1 MKRNCKTKVNKGF
14 TLVEMLMVIAILTV
28 LLAFAVPG
36 VSSYTRRIRLMELD
50 DSARSIFMA
59 AQNRL
64 VSLKSAGVTNLTFG
78 ESSSEIEYES
88 IPDNFFPK
96 DEENKKIEV
105 DKASVDMRYITSD
118 EIKSIGADEPNIIG
132 LGGGASNI
140 STIEDNLLQN
150 DFIIEYEANTGYVFG
165 VFYCEE
171 DGKLDDY
178 DPSGIHREFEDR
190 LKDGGFIGYYGGG
203 ELVNSLPAANPQQ
216 KPQVEK
222 SSNEK
227 LAINVKFPEGYEQD
241 KVYFS
246 VTITGYDYRAYTDPA
261 NKDNYKHTVAIISK
275 DDKCFIKKPMY
286 EGDDTSCTIILDSIA
301 PGMSADTTDQDYYG
315 WWLPKSPAFVD
326 GEGNSH
332 YDLSGRII
340 ERDFKGWVYAGYFP
354 RKEWNTSGLD
364 SLHGKLE
371 TFYLLDSEHCFR
383 HYVEYDS
390 EYPYGGDVKYNDT
403 ANHKWSRWD
412 YTIPMGYAGY
422 DFENPKEAL
431 NEHDNREGYNNSV
444 YYIID
449 PGSNITVDYKFYDI
463 NGVSIDAKGDSWDTN
478 SYFEKLDEENGIAYV
493 SAGRHLQNLAFYT
506 YAGLISKAYITKTI
520 DFSEDH
526 TDQPDCYEYWNSAQT
541 NKGTERAK
549 NLYDFVPIDNKFVG
563 LSQAPDILP
572 DPNASDEIMIKYIR
586 IDSTT
591 YRDKDDPNKDP
602 NILQTFTAA
611 NHETTGFFTTTLN
624 REMTGLVF
632 YCPVVIGGG
641 KYTGSVVGKS
651 ANNGVHLKN
660 VTVINPIVKG
670 PGFVGGICGA
680 WTSPEFSNNRVL
692 IEEVEDYF
700 DNYNEGE
707 SLWQNTRKQDLESGK
722 CKDIT
727 WGNPKEDPYAK
738 FYVEGT
744 SEDSYAGGLIGCA
757 TDQVQKASAAIKVES
772 LGYAG
777 GLIGVSSGGTF
788 SNNFVGGHTYNGQ
801 FAGVLEDGTKYAL
814 KNISGEKGAGG
825 IIGKVASYIDLD
837 KDTAAEAVVGEGKI
851 TLNGA
856 YSTCSVY
863 SPSPNLKNADVM
875 VGSGKYYAQ
884 NNSYGAGWIVD
895 SEGKKVSQAPR
906 GGELNPQLAAYG
918 NEVCFEAYDEFITKF
933 NEKYPYYPQ
942 GAEHIGDW
950 PVDPPVFGVF
960 YWEKAGGEIR
970 YKVRGYNAVLNE
982 KIEKKTLSDSG
993 EITDYGYGYF
1003 YSKTT
1008 EADENKLKSLGE
1020 DNGEVSSAMK
1030 TALEEYIAE
1039 EEGVGCNLT
1048 VVSASTKN
1056 SSVHTNQEL
1065 SFSYRFGDS
1074 SGAKSYF
1081 FNPDFCGVGESF
1093 DLGARKAEGEEPYE
1107 IRCEQQLKNIA
1118 NSLGS
1123 AYKQG
1128 RDITVSDDH
1137 DPIGSLSGGYFSG
1150 KYDGN
1155 GKTITL
1161 SSVKTADLQ
1170 GIGLFGVTRN
1180 ADLENIKVNYGSANV
1195 ELSNFGKKVG
1205 FGGVVGIAIGGNINN
1220 CEVTGVSV
1228 TATNNS
1234 ADLAIGGIA
1243 GYSSA
1248 NISDCVFG
1256 GSGETFKVD
1265 ASNNTSAQ
1273 YTVSVGGIAGSASG
1287 KISGSYNPAGDS
1299 STCMVR
1305 SLVTDLNT
1313 YMKTD
1318 ETDPVVPNVIFA
1330 GGIAGNNVDFIG
1342 GTHLEV
1348 SGCVSHATL
1357 RRGQVEEMVKLC
1369 KDFWGNKYTE
1379 NYTGTVVNSNIFIS
1393 PIAPTTI
1400 ELTYSVVNNT
1410 KLFYNTGTNLD
1421 SRIQDFWEMILK
1433 LIFGDSSSGGKVSF
1447 VTGAGVLEDKSID
1460 TTVTGC
1466 YYYEGMNYY
1475 DSQLGGSGA
1484 TAVRPADYTATTL
1497 DDVNLTLPGYIP
1509 EHREQEKP
1517 IVGLYSLY
1525 EKPDG
1530 SLYAKVYYN
1539 GENVNDDPRG
1549 DLDPLERYGVI
1560 ASLGRIDDSKL
1571 SISVSK
1577 GGSATAIN
1585 TVGKVYSDLDGNPIS
1600 KSEGGGSEVTYFDFS
1615 DYVFDEPGTYTVTAV
1630 YDGEEIFRQTV
1641 KITAREPYVGI
1652 YELLENDG
1660 SKRISGSYTDRKN
1673 VGFTA
1678 DGTYLANKMTAVGDI
1693 AGEYGIMIEHSLN
1706 KPRSLGDVT
1715 VKLNGEVIAQS
1726 RLDPIGVGAY
1736 ASNSGDPKSYGKMF
1750 DFYKFDDEII
1760 EALAEGK
1767 EFTIEVCPKEGGE
1780 PLAKETFTK
1789 NVKIPHLGLFGVLE
1803 SDPPLKARVVYRE
1816 PDGTPDGNKVGV
1828 LEYNAETGKKFMR
1841 YGVMLE
1847 KGFDVTKL
1855 KVELYDK
1862 DGSLKHTVLG
1872 ENLTAAA
1879 NYDIV
1884 ENKGK
1889 VDSVNGKKYNIYK
1902 LDEKLTEKVYSFKIT
1917 YTSTEEVSTELNVDV
1932 EDDLKGSPTG
1942 HKHRYDDNWTPVK
1955 DNEKE
1960 EHERFCIDEDCD
1972 NKEGSREVKEHEMRD
1987 NIVKSPTQTEL
1998 GKRRYWCV
2006 KCDYEYTEDF
2016 KGAPYVGIFATY
2028 YKYKV
2033 DDSVEVD
2040 EGEEP
2045 SYILDESTK
2054 YLAYIVTGNDNI
2066 KVLPDLGAG
2075 EYYKLT
2081 GKFGV
2086 VLENNVNKDQFFVQ
2100 KINGAGYKSDK
2111 LRTFSVAGLALVSGG
2126 EITPGL
2132 EFYTLADDGNINKGD
2147 SVSITYDPEER
2158 PEGFDAADF
2167 KENIPENV
2175 SGAPVE
2181 RAGIYVEN
2189 NYGYNEYAWYRDNT
2203 EGGSVNGLLI
2213 GEAGILIPAD
2223 SADLIQVYVDNVK
2236 VDSALLSDGSVEY
2249 GVSHHYGYDVELK
2262 ALAIDKSVFGYK
2274 EEVTITIMQN
2284 KTTIF
2289 SKTVRIREKISAKVA
2304 VYRKLAYNGGA
2315 DVWYPAKKPDISNS
2329 EYIAEIGVAMPED
2342 YIPRGVKVFVEEKEV
2357 TNDLVPEG
2365 NPGIDTSQFAGYNL
2379 TTYKIPD
2386 SYTKGLEFVTVK
2398 IVYNEETL
2406 QSQRI
2411 QIRVHEHT
2419 LSEWRQ
2425 AKDGEDVNFHY
2436 QDCTD
2441 PNCDD
2446 MYFKKQ
2452 EEHKKDEGV
2461 IIKKAT
2467 ETEDGEIQYTCP
2479 VCQYEWTEKIKYRPP
2494 TTIGTIAV
2502 YQYEDKSNVSK
2513 VIGHGFFNGEEL
2525 GYIPPKDDAHYIPPP
2540 IYGVIL
2546 GEEIDISKISVVLHE
2561 KWGDVPATLHAFD
2574 GNFTNSESFNGY
2586 RIYILYYD
2594 DKWAL
2599 NYDVAVDLKYDGEQV
2614 FNASIPN

>member
-78 ESSSEIEYES
+78 ESSSEIEFEN
-88 IPDNFFPK
+88 IPEDFIPEAE
-96 DEENKKIEV
+96 DGTKIEV

-171 DGKLDDY
+171 DDELEKAY
-178 DPSGIHREFEDR
+178 DPSGIHRDFEQR
-190 LKDGGFIGYYGGG
+190 LVDGGFIGYYGGG

-275 DDKCFIKKPMY
+275 DDKCFIKKPMN
-286 EGDDTSCTIILDSIA
+286 EGDDTSCTVILDSIA
-301 PGMSADTTDQDYYG
+301 PGMSSDTTYQDYYG
-315 WWLPKSPAFVD
+315 WWLPDLTGNRGTD
-326 GEGNSH
+326 G

-354 RKEWNTSGLD
+354 RKNWNTSGLD

-371 TFYLLDSEHCFR
+371 TFYLLDSEDCFR
-383 HYVEYDS
+383 HYVTEGTNS
-390 EYPYGGDVKYNDT
+390 EYPNGGDVKYNDT
-403 ANHKWSRWD
+403 ATHKWSRWD
-412 YTIPMGYAGY
+412 YTIPIGYAGY
-422 DFENPKEAL
+422 DAANPKQEAL
-431 NEHDNREGYNNSV
+431 NEHGNREGYNDSV

-526 TDQPDCYEYWNSAQT
+526 TDQPDCYEYWNSAET

-572 DPNASDEIMIKYIR
+572 DPNAADEIMIKYIR

-651 ANNGVHLKN
+651 AKDGVHLKN
-660 VTVINPIVKG
+660 VTVINPIVEG

-680 WTSPEFSNNRVL
+680 WTSSEFSNNRVL

-707 SLWQNTRKQDLESGK
+707 SLWQNTRKEDLESGK

-738 FYVEGT
+738 FYVKGT

-788 SNNFVGGHTYNGQ
+788 SKNFVGGHTYNGQ

-837 KDTAAEAVVGEGKI
+837 KDTVAEAVVGEGEI

-863 SPSPNLKNADVM
+863 SPNLENADVM

-970 YKVRGYNAVLNE
+970 YKAIGYNAVLNE
-982 KIEKKTLSDSG
+982 NIEKNTLSDSG

-1020 DNGEVSSAMK
+1020 NNEEVSSAMK

-1039 EEGVGCNLT
+1039 EEGVGCDLT

-1056 SSVHTNQEL
+1056 SSVHSNQEL

-1128 RDITVSDDH
+1128 RDITVIGDH
-1137 DPIGSLSGGYFSG
+1137 EPIGSLSGGYFSG
-1150 KYDGN
+1150 KYDGS
-1155 GKTITL
+1155 GKAITL
-1161 SSVKTADLQ
+1161 SRVKTADLQ

-1180 ADLENIKVNYGSANV
+1180 ADLENIKVNYSGANV
-1195 ELSNFGKKVG
+1195 NLLNFGKKVG

-1220 CEVTGVSV
+1220 CEVTDVSV

-1248 NISDCVFG
+1248 NIADCAFG
-1256 GSGETFKVD
+1256 GGSETFKVD

-1287 KISGSYNPAGDS
+1287 RISGTYNPAGDS

-1313 YMKTD
+1313 YMKTE
-1318 ETDPVVPNVIFA
+1318 ETDLILQNVIFA

-1357 RRGQVEEMVKLC
+1357 RRGQVEDMTKQYTDL
-1369 KDFWGNKYTE
+1369 WGRVTDQPYR
-1379 NYTGTVVNSNIFIS
+1379 GTIVNSNIFIS
-1393 PIAPTTI
+1393 PIAPTEIDLPTNLLDHK
-1400 ELTYSVVNNT
+1400 E
-1410 KLFYNTGTNLD
+1410 LFYNTGTNLD

-1447 VTGAGVLEDKSID
+1447 VTGSGVLADGKID
-1460 TTVTGC
+1460 TNISNC
-1466 YYYEGMNYY
+1466 YYYEGMDYY
-1475 DSQLGGSGA
+1475 DSLIGGGSGA
-1484 TAVRPADYTATTL
+1484 QQLRPSGEWKEPSL
-1497 DDVNLTLPGYIP
+1497 DDVNLIPPGYIP

-1539 GENVNDDPRG
+1539 GENVNDNPRG

-1560 ASLGRIDDSKL
+1560 ASLGRIDDTKL

-1615 DYVFDEPGTYTVTAV
+1615 DYVFDEPGTYTVTAA
-1630 YDGEEIFRQTV
+1630 YDGEPIFNQTV
-1641 KITAREPYVGI
+1641 TIAAREPYVGI
-1652 YELLENDG
+1652 YELLEELLENG
-1660 SKRISGSYTDRKN
+1660 GIKQRISGSYTDRKN
-1673 VGFTA
+1673 VGFLA

-1750 DFYKFDDEII
+1750 DFYKFDDELI

-1767 EFTIEVCPKEGGE
+1767 EFTIEVCPNEGGE

-1816 PDGTPDGNKVGV
+1816 PDGNKVGV

-1917 YTSTEEVSTELNVDV
+1917 YASTEEVSTELNVDV

-1942 HKHRYDDNWTPVK
+1942 HHHQYDENWQKV
-1955 DNEKE
+1955 DEKE
-1960 EHERFCIDEDCD
+1960 HEHFCIDKNCD
-1972 NKEGSREVKEHEMRD
+1972 DYEGSREVKEHEMRD
-1987 NIVKSPTQTEL
+1987 IVVKSPTTEPGL
-1998 GKRRYWCV
+1998 RRYWCV
-2006 KCDYEYTEDF
+2006 KCDYEYTEEF
-2016 KGAPYVGIFATY
+2016 NGAPYVGIFATY

-2033 DDSVEVD
+2033 DDSVEVG

-2086 VLENNVNKDQFFVQ
+2086 ILENNVNKDQFSVQ

-2111 LRTFSVAGLALVSGG
+2111 LRTFPVAGLALVNGG

-2132 EFYTLADDGNINKGD
+2132 EFYTLSADGNINKGD
-2147 SVSITYDPEER
+2147 SVNIYYAPDEKLF
-2158 PEGFDAADF
+2158 FDTADF

-2181 RAGIYVEN
+2181 RAGIYVRERG
-2189 NYGYNEYAWYRDNT
+2189 NYGSYNNIAWYPDGNSFGNDNAAMI
-2203 EGGSVNGLLI
+2203 LC
-2213 GEAGILIPAD
+2213 GEAGVLVQSD
-2223 SADLIQVYVDNVK
+2223 SVDLIKVYVDGDPNPVA
-2236 VDSALLSDGSVEY
+2236 VESDSGVPGYDGILGHYEY
-2249 GVSHHYGYDVELK
+2249 GGEGKNLVALK
-2262 ALAIDKSVFGYK
+2262 INPKVFGYK
-2274 EEVTITIMQN
+2274 EEVTITIKQG

-2289 SKTVRIREKISAKVA
+2289 SKTVRIREKIGPNVLI
-2304 VYRKLAYNGGA
+2304 YRKRANYGA

-2357 TNDLVPEG
+2357 TDLKPEG

-2411 QIRVHEHT
+2411 QIREHVHD

-2441 PNCDD
+2441 QNCDD

-2461 IIKKAT
+2461 IINEAT
-2467 ETEDGEIQYTCP
+2467 ETEDGLIQYTCP
-2479 VCQYEWTEKIKYRPP
+2479 VCQYKWPVEKYKYEAGPPKMAILFVNKVTGEYFAEFSDGTTVGSRNIDNATPCIFIVESSRADEVAEKLTFTFANISWGEVENSDYDTVYDDYIPSDLSGYTPIKLFDKTGFNSYYYNLV
-2494 TTIGTIAV
+2494 V
-2502 YQYEDKSNVSK
+2502 YY
-2513 VIGHGFFNGEEL
+2513 NGEEAARF
-2525 GYIPPKDDAHYIPPP
+2525 IK
-2540 IYGVIL
+2540 
-2546 GEEIDISKISVVLHE
+2546 
-2561 KWGDVPATLHAFD
+2561 
-2574 GNFTNSESFNGY
+2574 
-2586 RIYILYYD
+2586 
-2594 DKWAL
+2594 
-2599 NYDVAVDLKYDGEQV
+2599 
-2614 FNASIPN
+2614 